1 MIACQNCHLDIVN
14 VLLQSNKIQI
24 NQATKKGATP
34 LYIACQGGHLDVVNV
49 LLQSNKIE
57 INQARD
63 DGATPLYIACQ
74 NGHLNVVNV
83 LLQSNKIQINQ
94 ARDNGA
100 TPLFIA
106 CQNGH
111 LDIVKSLIHEIN
123 KKTIWFSSTTL
134 HQMNQPCWNNTTP
147 MQIACQE
154 NHFDIV
160 KYSIEQGLPSCG
172 IANDSNEMELSWFQK
187 LNNTNKNELLTL
199 ANHNRDEYNSSYYSF
214 LMILIKVDGLNKNA
228 ERQNDEDA
236 ASIVS
241 KIPIGYFCSHHPK
254 HPIRLIGDY
263 LCGPKSARLLW
274 YHIILASIF
283 HEIIKLKI

>member
-1 MIACQNCHLDIVN
+1 
-14 VLLQSNKIQI
+14 
-24 NQATKKGATP
+24 
-34 LYIACQGGHLDVVNV
+34 
-49 LLQSNKIE
+49 
-57 INQARD
+57 
-63 DGATPLYIACQ
+63 
-74 NGHLNVVNV
+74 
-83 LLQSNKIQINQ
+83 
-94 ARDNGA
+94 
-100 TPLFIA
+100 
-106 CQNGH
+106 
-111 LDIVKSLIHEIN
+111 
-123 KKTIWFSSTTL
+123 
-134 HQMNQPCWNNTTP
+134 MNQPCWNNRTP
-147 MQIACQE
+147 MQIACQK

-214 LMILIKVDGLNKNA
+214 LMILIKVDALNKKA

-263 LCGPKSARLLW
+263 LCGPTSARLLW
-274 YHIILASIF
+274 YHIILASM
-283 HEIIKLKI
+283 K

>member
-1 MIACQNCHLDIVN
+1 
-14 VLLQSNKIQI
+14 
-24 NQATKKGATP
+24 
-34 LYIACQGGHLDVVNV
+34 
-49 LLQSNKIE
+49 
-57 INQARD
+57 
-63 DGATPLYIACQ
+63 
-74 NGHLNVVNV
+74 
-83 LLQSNKIQINQ
+83 
-94 ARDNGA
+94 
-100 TPLFIA
+100 
-106 CQNGH
+106 
-111 LDIVKSLIHEIN
+111 
-123 KKTIWFSSTTL
+123 
-134 HQMNQPCWNNTTP
+134 MNQPCWNNTTP
-147 MQIACQE
+147 MQIACQK

-199 ANHNRDEYNSSYYSF
+199 ANHNRDDYNSSYYSF
-214 LMILIKVDGLNKNA
+214 LMILIKVDALNKKA

-274 YHIILASIF
+274 YHIILASSM
-283 HEIIKLKI
+283 K